1 MRRTAEIHRDARD
14 LTLRSLALLRDL
26 DAALRNLRESQP
38 GFPKSS
44 SGAGGGA
51 GSLNDAGKPN
61 GLDRFVVFPDVAS
74 KDAAELDE
82 LLAVARGAMVK
93 ATRIVGVWSA
103 QARPGDDVPTAIVTE
118 CVACERVVE
127 CTTAD
132 PIRAGLCSACHSS
145 WQRWRKAERGH
156 RHDWLTSR
164 RAAAA
169 QAAAQSEAS

>member
-61 GLDRFVVFPDVAS
+61 GLDRFVVFPDVAA
-74 KDAAELDE
+74 KDADELDE

-103 QARPGDDVPTAIVTE
+103 EARPGDVTPSPIVAE
-118 CVACERVVE
+118 CVACQRVVE

-132 PIRAGLCSACHSS
+132 PMRSGLCSACHQS
-145 WQRWRKAERGH
+145 WLRWRKAERGH

-164 RAAAA
+164 RAAQMRAA
-169 QAAAQSEAS
+169 QQAEAS